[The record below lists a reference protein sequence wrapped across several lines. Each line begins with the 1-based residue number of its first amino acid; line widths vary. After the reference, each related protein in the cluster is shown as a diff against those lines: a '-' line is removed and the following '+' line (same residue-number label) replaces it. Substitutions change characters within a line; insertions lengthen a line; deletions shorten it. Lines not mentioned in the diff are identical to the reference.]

1 MRSFSKY
8 VSEILKPNNNNKMC
22 VFNRPSSPIL
32 PKSGSN
38 TPTHNVQTFPPVPY
52 QHKIVWKKSTLSNK
66 QRAHGA
72 VVDLPLTGMQMN
84 YLGLPWV
91 TRFEA
96 KVPLMRHVSI
106 IWPDHWFTVDN
117 EG

>member
-1 MRSFSKY
+1 LEKIHPF
-8 VSEILKPNNNNKMC
+8 
-22 VFNRPSSPIL
+22 
-32 PKSGSN
+32 
-38 TPTHNVQTFPPVPY
+38 THCFKDFQ
-52 QHKIVWKKSTLSNK
+52 

-96 KVPLMRHVSI
+96 KVPLMHHVSI
-106 IWPDHWFTVDN
+106 IWPNHWSTVDS